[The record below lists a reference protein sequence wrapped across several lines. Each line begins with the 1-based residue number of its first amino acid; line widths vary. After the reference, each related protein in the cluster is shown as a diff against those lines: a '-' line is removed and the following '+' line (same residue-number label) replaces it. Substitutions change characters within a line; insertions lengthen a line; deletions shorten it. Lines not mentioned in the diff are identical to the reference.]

1 MNHRDHR
8 AATRTPLTDPN
19 EPGAENPDALYEAGV
34 RHMQAGRHLDA
45 QICCERVLAINT
57 SHADTLHL
65 MGLLSHRAGQY
76 DLAVEWI
83 TRAIREDPKPQYLG
97 NLGTMLLR
105 QERHEEALKVFD
117 KAIQLKPDDSEL
129 WHNLGNTLL
138 KLDRPG
144 DALLAFEHVIKLNSQ
159 HRGAAFK
166 SGHLLY
172 NQKRFEEALKHFD
185 LCDELQPDHA
195 LTLQMRAISLLGL
208 KRLEEALAVNR
219 RAHALD
225 PDNAETH
232 SNMGEILRQLSN
244 RQEEAL
250 QWFDRALEIRPDLI
264 PALQNKAAF
273 ALFYCPA
280 PIDDWQFS
288 GRLDRA

>member
-1 MNHRDHR
+1 
-8 AATRTPLTDPN
+8 
-19 EPGAENPDALYEAGV
+19 
-34 RHMQAGRHLDA
+34 
-45 QICCERVLAINT
+45 
-57 SHADTLHL
+57 
-65 MGLLSHRAGQY
+65 
-76 DLAVEWI
+76 VEWI

-138 KLDRPG
+138 KLDRPD